1 MRVQLKYITFVLAL
15 ITFPVFAQQG
25 FIEGVISDQVTDEL
39 MPGARVTV
47 KNHKVG
53 AYSDFDGQFKI
64 SINEGKYVLQ
74 VTYMGYDTLIVK
86 EVNVMT
92 NEISVLAPLLI
103 VAQVSDI
110 VDIVIDA
117 IRSINTENAIIS
129 LKQLSEDTME

>member
-25 FIEGVISDQVTDEL
+25 FIEGVISDQVTGEL

-64 SINEGKYVLQ
+64 SINEGKYDLQ
-74 VTYMGYDTLIVK
+74 VTFMGYDTLIVK
-86 EVNVMT
+86 EVNVMANET
-92 NEISVLAPLLI
+92 NVLAPL
-103 VAQVSDI
+103 
-110 VDIVIDA
+110 
-117 IRSINTENAIIS
+117 RSEEHT
-129 LKQLSEDTME
+129 SELQSRPHLVCRLL